1 MVVSKEV
8 ILDIL
13 GVSRFI
19 VENDGRELNT
29 GAAPENSRKYTTT
42 IKPKITEFEKKYGN
56 TPHRILSHYLDNYL
70 SSRHL
75 DNLFACESLHFY
87 HDRVVHAC
95 TQACI
100 YRRSEF
106 SAHESDT
113 DISRFPQLFVSI
125 GEHETG
131 IFGMEFGFRFG
142 QNVQETSFVKL
153 PSEAI
158 AHNLV
163 SLIKKKAFRN
173 PGDVAT
179 SEDLLKIWS
188 PGIKFVRFLT
198 GNKLPDSIEDKIADL
213 MDKLLPLFKSQSQV
227 ECGEVPSDELEFDE
241 GSDRV
246 YGHVSAGELSDEE
259 DLEVTVAH
267 DLQSIRIEECS
278 LEEMKNSGY
287 SNYYERD
294 PKLRYAALAHHG
306 RTCKVCG
313 FNFEAH
319 YGERGR
325 DFIEVHHMKPVFPS
339 RNMSVQPETDMT
351 VVCSNCHRMIHRYHN
366 HVMSVDEL
374 KKILRK

>member
-1 MVVSKEV
+1 MILTKEV

-13 GVSRFI
+13 GLSRFI
-19 VENDGRELNT
+19 VENDSRELNT
-29 GAAPENSRKYTTT
+29 GSAPENSRKYTTL
-42 IKPKITEFEKKYGN
+42 IRPRITGFEKKYGN
-56 TPHRILSHYLDNYL
+56 TPHRILGHFLDSYLK
-70 SSRHL
+70 SRHL
-75 DNLFACESLHFY
+75 DKLFACESLHFY

-95 TQACI
+95 TQAFIFEC
-100 YRRSEF
+100 SGC
-106 SAHESDT
+106 SAHEPQVDS
-113 DISRFPQLFVSI
+113 SRLPQLFISA

-131 IFGMEFGFRFG
+131 IFGIEFGFRFG
-142 QNVQETSFVKL
+142 QNVQD
-153 PSEAI
+153 PSLLKTPPDAI
-158 AHNLV
+158 MQALV

-179 SEDLLKIWS
+179 LEDLQAIWS
-188 PGIKFVRFLT
+188 PGIKCIRFIT
-198 GNKLPDSIEDKIADL
+198 GNKMPETIEEKIADL
-213 MDKLLPLFKSQSQV
+213 MDKLLPLFKNQAKV
-227 ECGEVPSDELEFDE
+227 ECGEVPAEELEVAE
-241 GSDRV
+241 SDDRI

-267 DLQSIRIEECS
+267 DLQSIRIEECPF
-278 LEEMKNSGY
+278 EEMKKSGY

-325 DFIEVHHMKPVFPS
+325 DFIEVHHMKPVFPA
-339 RNMSVQPETDMT
+339 RQASVLPETDMT

-366 HVMSVDEL
+366 HVMSVEEL
-374 KKILRK
+374 KKMLRR